1 VIQMEKERA
10 AEEIQRLKKEKNAV
24 ILAHNYQ
31 VGEVQEIADFTGD
44 SLGLSQAATKT
55 EADVI
60 VFCGVH
66 FMAETA
72 SIICPDKEVLIPDL
86 EAGCSLAST
95 INIDDLRNWKKE
107 HPDAVV
113 VSYVNTTAD
122 IKAESDYCCTSTNA
136 VKIVSSISEDKE
148 ILFLPDMFL
157 GAYVSKITGR
167 KLHIWP
173 GECHVHAGIRPKQIS
188 EMREAHPEAE
198 MLIHPECGCV
208 TSAMYYTANGS
219 IENRNTHI
227 LSTEGMIRH
236 VRRSKA
242 MEFIVATET
251 GILHKMKKENPDK
264 TFYPANEKSVC
275 RYMKMITLDKVLI
288 SLQDNIYRVK
298 VPEEVALKAKKAI
311 ERMLQLA

>member
-1 VIQMEKERA
+1 MEKEWI

-44 SLGLSQAATKT
+44 SLGLSQAAART

-60 VFCGVH
+60 IFCGVH

-72 SIICPDKEVLIPDL
+72 SIICPNKEVLIPDL

-95 INIDDLRNWKKE
+95 INVDDLRNWKKQ
-107 HPDAVV
+107 HPDSVV

-122 IKAESDYCCTSTNA
+122 VKAESDYCCTSTNA
-136 VKIVSSISEDKE
+136 VKVVSSIPEDKE

-157 GAYVSKITGR
+157 GAYVSKVTGR
-167 KLHIWP
+167 KLHVWP
-173 GECHVHAGIRPKQIS
+173 GECHVHAGIRPKQIAK
-188 EMREAHPEAE
+188 MRGNHPEAE
-198 MLIHPECGCV
+198 MLIHPECSCV
-208 TSAMYYTANGS
+208 TSCMYYVANGS
-219 IENRNTHI
+219 IDRENTHI
-227 LSTEGMIRH
+227 LSTEGMVRH
-236 VRRSKA
+236 VRGSKA

-251 GILHKMKKENPDK
+251 GILHKMRKENPDK
-264 TFYPANEKSVC
+264 IFYPASEEAICK
-275 RYMKMITLDKVLI
+275 YMKMITLDKVLI
-288 SLQDNIYRVK
+288 SLQDNVHRVK
-298 VPEEVALKAKKAI
+298 VPEGVALKAKNAI

>member
-1 VIQMEKERA
+1 MEKEWI

-44 SLGLSQAATKT
+44 SLGLSQTAAKT

-72 SIICPDKEVLIPDL
+72 SIICPNKEVLIPDL

-95 INIDDLRNWKKE
+95 INVDDLRNWKKE

-122 IKAESDYCCTSTNA
+122 VKAESDYCCTSTNA
-136 VKIVSSISEDKE
+136 VKIVNSIPEYKE

-157 GAYVSKITGR
+157 GAYVSKVTGR
-167 KLHIWP
+167 KLYIWP
-173 GECHVHAGIRPKQIS
+173 GECHVHAGIKPQQIS
-188 EMREAHPEAE
+188 KMREIHPEAE

-208 TSAMYYTANGS
+208 TSAMYYVANGS

-236 VRRSKA
+236 AGRSKA
-242 MEFIVATET
+242 MEFIVATEV
-251 GILHKMKKENPDK
+251 GILDRLKKENPDK
-264 TFYPANEKSVC
+264 IFYPANDKSIC
-275 RYMKMITLDKVLI
+275 KYMKMITLDKVLT
-288 SLQDNIYRVK
+288 SLQDDVYRVK